1 MDNKSSERREID
13 GLKIGIMKNLKY
25 ISVCIFYGVLLADI
39 FLSSVPVCASSD
51 HSRLEKIRVFV
62 SILPQAYF
70 VERVGGDRVDVSV
83 MVGPGQSP
91 ATYEPM
97 PRQMVKLSKAKIFFR
112 IGAPFEDV
120 WMDRISK
127 TNPKMKIIN
136 TRRGIKLLPIK
147 THYHK
152 APKQH
157 TGLHKDGL
165 KDPHIWTSIRLVKIQ
180 AQNICDALINL
191 DQDNK
196 EYYQNNLRA
205 FIDDL
210 NTLDAEIVKNLK
222 GIKVRKFMVF
232 HPAWGYFARDYGLDQ
247 IPIEIG
253 GKEPGARELA
263 NLIEE
268 AKNDEIKI
276 IFVQKQ
282 FSEKSAEAIA
292 AAIKGRIIQIDPLA
306 KDYLNNMKMIAETFR
321 KVMQ

>member
-1 MDNKSSERREID
+1 
-13 GLKIGIMKNLKY
+13 MKNLKY
-25 ISVCIFYGVLLADI
+25 ISAGIFCGVLLADI

-51 HSRLEKIRVFV
+51 HSSLEKIKVFV
-62 SILPQAYF
+62 SILPQTYF

-83 MVGPGQSP
+83 MVGSGQSP

-97 PRQMVKLSKAKIFFR
+97 PRQMVELGEAKLFLR
-112 IGAPFEDV
+112 IGVPFENV

-127 TNPKMKIIN
+127 TNPKMKVID
-136 TRRGIKLLPIK
+136 TRRGIKLLPMK
-147 THYHK
+147 THHHK
-152 APKQH
+152 ALKQH
-157 TGLHKDGL
+157 ASLQKDGL

-191 DQDNK
+191 DQGNK
-196 EYYQNNLRA
+196 GYYQNNLGA

-210 NTLDAEIVKNLK
+210 NNLDAEIVESLN
-222 GIKVRKFMVF
+222 GIRVRKFMVF

-263 NLIEE
+263 NFIED
-268 AKNDEIKI
+268 AKNDGIKI

-282 FSEKSAEAIA
+282 FSEKSAEALA
-292 AAIKGRIIQIDPLA
+292 DAIGGKIIQIDPLA
-306 KDYLNNMKMIAETFR
+306 GDYLNNMKIIAETFR
-321 KVMQ
+321 RVMR

>member
-1 MDNKSSERREID
+1 
-13 GLKIGIMKNLKY
+13 MKNIKLL
-25 ISVCIFYGVLLADI
+25 SGCLLCGVLLADI
-39 FLSSVPVCASSD
+39 FLSGVPVCASSD
-51 HSRLEKIRVFV
+51 RSSLEKIKIFV

-91 ATYEPM
+91 VTYEPM
-97 PRQMVKLSKAKIFFR
+97 PRQMVELGKAKLFFR
-112 IGAPFEDV
+112 IGVPFENV

-127 TNPKMKIIN
+127 TNPKMKVID
-136 TRRGIKLLPIK
+136 TRRGIKLLPMK
-147 THYHK
+147 THHDK

-157 TGLHKDGL
+157 ASLRKDGL
-165 KDPHIWTSIRLVKIQ
+165 KDPHIWTSIRLVKTQ
-180 AQNICDALINL
+180 AQNICDALLNL

-196 EYYQNNLRA
+196 GYYQDNLRA

-210 NTLDAEIVKNLK
+210 NNLDAEIVESLK
-222 GIKVRKFMVF
+222 GIRARKFMVF

-253 GKEPGARELA
+253 GKEPGARELV

-268 AKNDEIKI
+268 AKNDGIRI

-282 FSEKSAEAIA
+282 FSEKSAEALA
-292 AAIKGRIIQIDPLA
+292 DAIGGRIILIDPLA
-306 KDYLNNMKMIAETFR
+306 RDYLNNMKIIAETFR
-321 KVMQ
+321 RVIPLR

>member
-1 MDNKSSERREID
+1 
-13 GLKIGIMKNLKY
+13 MKNLKY
-25 ISVCIFYGVLLADI
+25 IFACIFCGV
-39 FLSSVPVCASSD
+39 FLVFCLSNGNVYAKSTKSD
-51 HSRLEKIRVFV
+51 MEKIKIFV

-97 PRQMVKLSKAKIFFR
+97 PRQMVELGKAKLFFR
-112 IGAPFEDV
+112 IGVPFENV

-127 TNPKMKIIN
+127 TNPKMKVID
-136 TRRGIKLLPIK
+136 TRRGIKLLPMK
-147 THYHK
+147 THHHK

-157 TGLHKDGL
+157 TGLQKDGL

-180 AQNICDALINL
+180 AQNICDALIIL

-196 EYYQNNLRA
+196 GYYQDNLRA

-210 NTLDAEIVKNLK
+210 NNLDAEIVESLK
-222 GIKVRKFMVF
+222 GIRARKFMVF

-253 GKEPGARELA
+253 GKEPGARELV

-268 AKNDEIKI
+268 AKKDGIKI

-282 FSEKSAEAIA
+282 FSEKSAEALS
-292 AAIKGRIIQIDPLA
+292 AAIKGRIIQIDPLSR
-306 KDYLNNMKMIAETFR
+306 DYLNNMKIIAETFR
-321 KVMQ
+321 KEMR

>member
-1 MDNKSSERREID
+1 
-13 GLKIGIMKNLKY
+13 MKNLKY
-25 ISVCIFYGVLLADI
+25 ISACIFCGVFLI
-39 FLSSVPVCASSD
+39 FCLSNGNVYAKSTKND
-51 HSRLEKIRVFV
+51 MEKIKVFV

-83 MVGPGQSP
+83 MVGPGQNP

-97 PRQMVKLSKAKIFFR
+97 PRQMVELSKAKLFFR
-112 IGAPFEDV
+112 IGVPFEDV

-127 TNPKMKIIN
+127 TNPKMKVID
-136 TRRGIKLLPIK
+136 TRRGIKLLPMK
-147 THYHK
+147 THHHK

-157 TGLHKDGL
+157 TGLQKDGL

-196 EYYQNNLRA
+196 GYYQDNLRA

-210 NTLDAEIVKNLK
+210 NNLDAEIVESLK
-222 GIKVRKFMVF
+222 GIRARKFMVF

-253 GKEPGARELA
+253 GKEPGARELV

-268 AKNDEIKI
+268 AKNDGIKI

-282 FSEKSAEAIA
+282 FSEKSAEALS

-306 KDYLNNMKMIAETFR
+306 RDYLNNMKIIAETFR
-321 KVMQ
+321 RVIQ

>member
-1 MDNKSSERREID
+1 
-13 GLKIGIMKNLKY
+13 MKNIKFL
-25 ISVCIFYGVLLADI
+25 SGCLLCGVLLADI
-39 FLSSVPVCASSD
+39 FLGSVPACASSD
-51 HSRLEKIRVFV
+51 HSSLEKIKVFV

-70 VERVGGDRVDVSV
+70 VERVGGDRLDVSV

-97 PRQMVKLSKAKIFFR
+97 PRQMVELGKAKLFFR
-112 IGAPFEDV
+112 IGVPFEDV

-127 TNPKMKIIN
+127 TNPKMKVID
-136 TRRGIKLLPIK
+136 TRRGIKLLPMK
-147 THYHK
+147 TGHHK

-157 TGLHKDGL
+157 TSLQKDGL

-180 AQNICDALINL
+180 TQNICDALINL

-196 EYYQNNLRA
+196 GYYQDNLRA

-210 NTLDAEIVKNLK
+210 NNLDTEIVESLK
-222 GIKVRKFMVF
+222 EIKVRKFMVF

-253 GKEPGARELA
+253 GKEPGSRELG
-263 NLIEE
+263 NLIDE
-268 AKNDEIKI
+268 AKNDGIKI

-282 FSEKSAEAIA
+282 FSEKSAEALA
-292 AAIKGRIIQIDPLA
+292 DAIGGKIIQIDPLA
-306 KDYLNNMKMIAETFR
+306 RDYLNNMKIIAETFR
-321 KVMQ
+321 RVMR

>member
-1 MDNKSSERREID
+1 MKS
-13 GLKIGIMKNLKY
+13 LKY
-25 ISVCIFYGVLLADI
+25 ISACIFCGVFLI
-39 FLSSVPVCASSD
+39 FCLSKGNVYAESTKSGM
-51 HSRLEKIRVFV
+51 EKIKVFV

-70 VERVGGDRVDVSV
+70 VERVGGDRVDISV

-97 PRQMVKLSKAKIFFR
+97 PRQMVKLGKAKLFFR
-112 IGAPFEDV
+112 IGVPFEDV

-127 TNPKMKIIN
+127 ANPTMKIID
-136 TRRGIKLLPIK
+136 TRRGIKLLPMK
-147 THYHK
+147 TRHHRG
-152 APKQH
+152 PKQH
-157 TGLHKDGL
+157 VGRKKGGL
-165 KDPHIWTSIRLVKIQ
+165 KDPHIWISIRLVKIQ

-196 EYYQNNLRA
+196 GYYQNKLRV
-205 FIDDL
+205 FINDL
-210 NTLDAEIVKNLK
+210 NNLDAEIVESMK
-222 GIKVRKFMVF
+222 GIRARKFMAF
-232 HPAWGYFARDYGLDQ
+232 HPAWGYFARDYGLEQ

-268 AKNDEIKI
+268 AKNDGIKI

-321 KVMQ
+321 RAIQ

>member
-1 MDNKSSERREID
+1 MKS
-13 GLKIGIMKNLKY
+13 LKY
-25 ISVCIFYGVLLADI
+25 ISACIFCGVVLI
-39 FLSSVPVCASSD
+39 FCLSKGNVYAKSTKSSM
-51 HSRLEKIRVFV
+51 EKIKVFV

-97 PRQMVKLSKAKIFFR
+97 PRQMVKLGMAKLFFR
-112 IGAPFEDV
+112 IGVPFEDV

-127 TNPKMKIIN
+127 ANPTMKIID
-136 TRRGIKLLPIK
+136 TRRGIKLLPMK
-147 THYHK
+147 TRHHSG
-152 APKQH
+152 PKQH
-157 TGLHKDGL
+157 VGHKKGGL
-165 KDPHIWTSIRLVKIQ
+165 KDPHIWISIRLVKIQ

-196 EYYQNNLRA
+196 GYYQNKLRA

-210 NTLDAEIVKNLK
+210 NNLDAEVVESLK
-222 GIKVRKFMVF
+222 VIRARKFMAF
-232 HPAWGYFARDYGLDQ
+232 HPAWGYFARDYGLEQ

-268 AKNDEIKI
+268 AKNDGIKI

-306 KDYLNNMKMIAETFR
+306 KDYLNNMKMIAETFHR
-321 KVMQ
+321 AIQ

>member
-1 MDNKSSERREID
+1 
-13 GLKIGIMKNLKY
+13 MKNLIY
-25 ISVCIFYGVLLADI
+25 ISACIFCGVFLI
-39 FLSSVPVCASSD
+39 FCLSNGNVYAKSTKND
-51 HSRLEKIRVFV
+51 MEKIKVFV

-83 MVGPGQSP
+83 MVGPGQNP

-97 PRQMVKLSKAKIFFR
+97 PRQMVELSKAKLFFR
-112 IGAPFEDV
+112 IGVPFEDV

-127 TNPKMKIIN
+127 TNPKMKVID
-136 TRRGIKLLPIK
+136 TRRGIKLLPMK
-147 THYHK
+147 THHHK

-157 TGLHKDGL
+157 TGLQKDGL

-196 EYYQNNLRA
+196 GYYQDNLRA

-210 NTLDAEIVKNLK
+210 NNLDAEIVESLK
-222 GIKVRKFMVF
+222 GIRARKFMVF

-253 GKEPGARELA
+253 GKEPGARDLI

-268 AKNDEIKI
+268 AKNDGIKI

-282 FSEKSAEAIA
+282 FSEKSAEALS

-306 KDYLNNMKMIAETFR
+306 RDYLNNMKIIAETFR
-321 KVMQ
+321 RVIQ

>member
-1 MDNKSSERREID
+1 MFCGVFLIFCLSNGNVYAKST
-13 GLKIGIMKNLKY
+13 KN
-25 ISVCIFYGVLLADI
+25 DM
-39 FLSSVPVCASSD
+39 
-51 HSRLEKIRVFV
+51 EKIKVFV

-83 MVGPGQSP
+83 MVGPGQNP

-97 PRQMVKLSKAKIFFR
+97 PRQMVELSKAKLFFR
-112 IGAPFEDV
+112 IGVPFEDV

-127 TNPKMKIIN
+127 TNPKMKVID
-136 TRRGIKLLPIK
+136 TRRGIKLLPMK
-147 THYHK
+147 THHHK

-157 TGLHKDGL
+157 TGLQKDGL

-196 EYYQNNLRA
+196 GYYQDNLRA

-210 NTLDAEIVKNLK
+210 NNLDAEIVESLK
-222 GIKVRKFMVF
+222 GIRARKFMVF

-253 GKEPGARELA
+253 GKEPGARELV

-268 AKNDEIKI
+268 AKNDGIKI

-282 FSEKSAEAIA
+282 FSEKSAEALS
-292 AAIKGRIIQIDPLA
+292 AAIKGRIIQIDPLSR
-306 KDYLNNMKMIAETFR
+306 DYLNNMKIIAETFR
-321 KVMQ
+321 KEMR

>member
-1 MDNKSSERREID
+1 
-13 GLKIGIMKNLKY
+13 MKNLKY
-25 ISVCIFYGVLLADI
+25 ISACIFCGVFLI
-39 FLSSVPVCASSD
+39 FCLSNGNVYAKSTKND
-51 HSRLEKIRVFV
+51 MEKIKVFV

-83 MVGPGQSP
+83 MVGPGQNP

-97 PRQMVKLSKAKIFFR
+97 PRQMVELSKAKLFFR
-112 IGAPFEDV
+112 IGVPFEDV

-127 TNPKMKIIN
+127 TNPKMKVID
-136 TRRGIKLLPIK
+136 TRRGIKLLPMK
-147 THYHK
+147 THHHK

-157 TGLHKDGL
+157 TGLQKDGL

-196 EYYQNNLRA
+196 GYYQDNLRA

-210 NTLDAEIVKNLK
+210 NNLDAEIVESLK
-222 GIKVRKFMVF
+222 GIRARKFMVF

-253 GKEPGARELA
+253 GKEPGARELV

-268 AKNDEIKI
+268 AKKDGIKI

-282 FSEKSAEAIA
+282 FSEKSAEALS
-292 AAIKGRIIQIDPLA
+292 AAIKGRIIQIDPLSR
-306 KDYLNNMKMIAETFR
+306 DYLNNMKIIAETFR
-321 KVMQ
+321 KEMR

>member
-1 MDNKSSERREID
+1 
-13 GLKIGIMKNLKY
+13 MKNLKY
-25 ISVCIFYGVLLADI
+25 ISACIFCGVFLI
-39 FLSSVPVCASSD
+39 FCLSNGNVYAKSTKSNV
-51 HSRLEKIRVFV
+51 EKIKVFV

-83 MVGPGQSP
+83 MVDPGQSP

-97 PRQMVKLSKAKIFFR
+97 PKQMVKLGKAKLFFR
-112 IGAPFEDV
+112 IGVPFEDV
-120 WMDRISK
+120 WMDRIGK
-127 TNPKMKIIN
+127 TNPKMKVID
-136 TRRGIKLLPIK
+136 TRRGIKLLPMK
-147 THYHK
+147 THHLK

-157 TGLHKDGL
+157 AGHQQGGL
-165 KDPHIWTSIRLVKIQ
+165 KDPHIWTSLRLVKIQ
-180 AQNICDALINL
+180 AQNICDALINC
-191 DQDNK
+191 DPASKD
-196 EYYQNNLRA
+196 YYQNNLRT

-210 NTLDAEIVKNLK
+210 NNLDAEIIKNLK
-222 GIKVRKFMVF
+222 DIRVRKFMVF

-253 GKEPGARELA
+253 GKDPGARELA

-268 AKNDEIKI
+268 AKNDGIKI

-292 AAIKGRIIQIDPLA
+292 AAIGGRIIQIDPLA

-321 KVMQ
+321 LIEVMR

>member
-1 MDNKSSERREID
+1 
-13 GLKIGIMKNLKY
+13 MKNLKY

-97 PRQMVKLSKAKIFFR
+97 PRQMVELSKAKLFFR

-136 TRRGIKLLPIK
+136 TRRGIKLLPMK

-196 EYYQNNLRA
+196 GYYQNNLRA

-222 GIKVRKFMVF
+222 GIKTRKFMVF

>member
-1 MDNKSSERREID
+1 M
-13 GLKIGIMKNLKY
+13 
-25 ISVCIFYGVLLADI
+25 
-39 FLSSVPVCASSD
+39 
-51 HSRLEKIRVFV
+51 EKIRVFV

-83 MVGPGQSP
+83 MVGPGQNP

-97 PRQMVKLSKAKIFFR
+97 PRQMVELSKAKLFFR
-112 IGAPFEDV
+112 IGVPFEDV

-127 TNPKMKIIN
+127 TNPKMKVID
-136 TRRGIKLLPIK
+136 TRRGIKLLPMK
-147 THYHK
+147 THHHK

-157 TGLHKDGL
+157 TGLQKDGL

-196 EYYQNNLRA
+196 GYYQDNLRA

-210 NTLDAEIVKNLK
+210 NNLDAEIVESLK
-222 GIKVRKFMVF
+222 GIRARKFMVF

-253 GKEPGARELA
+253 GKEPGARELV

-268 AKNDEIKI
+268 AKNDGIKI

-282 FSEKSAEAIA
+282 FSEKSAEALS

-306 KDYLNNMKMIAETFR
+306 RDYLNNMKIIAETFR
-321 KVMQ
+321 RVIQ